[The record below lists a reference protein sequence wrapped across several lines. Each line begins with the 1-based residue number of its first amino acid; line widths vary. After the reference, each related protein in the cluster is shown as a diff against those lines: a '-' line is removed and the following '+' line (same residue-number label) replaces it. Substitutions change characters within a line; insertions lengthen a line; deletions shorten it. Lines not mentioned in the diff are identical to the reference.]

1 MALRDFLRPD
11 DIHLSLDGATKG
23 AVLAELV
30 ASLGLTPE
38 HSALLL
44 RVLERRESLGSTGIG
59 RGVAIPHCRT
69 QLVDRL
75 RVVFGRRPGGVEWDA
90 MDHQPVSFIF
100 LLAAPPVEVSNDYLP
115 VLGRVAQLMQDPAIP
130 ARLNAVTT
138 PADFLELLSEKS
150 V

>member
-59 RGVAIPHCRT
+59 RGVAIPHSRT

-75 RVVFGRRPGGVEWDA
+75 RIVFGRRLGGIEWNA
-90 MDHQPVSFIF
+90 MDGQPVSFVF
-100 LLAAPPVEVSNDYLP
+100 LLVAPPVEVSNDYLP
-115 VLGRVAQLMQDPAIP
+115 VLGRVAQLMHDPEVP
-130 ARLNAVTT
+130 ARLARALA
-138 PADFLELLSEKS
+138 PAEVLQLLDEKS